1 MIENIYVENISFD
14 NAFDDSEKAGVDFSH
29 ATPELDLD
37 AYDELEAL
45 DEIIVGM

>member
-1 MIENIYVENISFD
+1 MFENFYVENISFD
-14 NAFDDSEKAGVDFSH
+14 NAFDDCENAGADFSH
-29 ATPELDLD
+29 ATPETDLD

>member
-1 MIENIYVENISFD
+1 MIENPYIEYLSSNNASDESDKAVVE
-14 NAFDDSEKAGVDFSH
+14 FSH
-29 ATPELDLD
+29 ATLETDLN